1 MSQIRKKSIIS
12 TVWIFFGF
20 VVGGIN
26 TYLYTHADW
35 FTPAQYGLASTLV
48 QVGSL
53 FFAFASAGTLSFIN
67 KFFPYY
73 QDHLEDR
80 NNDLLALALC
90 VALAG
95 FVLSAIGGYVIQP
108 LILKKFNENARMLVD
123 YYFWAFPVAFFMLLF
138 HILEA
143 YSYGYQKGVLVN
155 ILRETVIRLFT
166 LVLILLKIGNVISFN
181 QFVMLFSFQYALIV
195 IVLLYILI
203 REKKLHLHFT
213 ISKVTRRF
221 KKKIIAIMALTY
233 LVVIVAMLR
242 QSIDNLVLAS
252 KINLAKAGVFT
263 FATYL
268 STLLM
273 APNRSLISVTIPL
286 LSRAWKDKNLME
298 INRIY
303 KRSSIN
309 LLLFALFA
317 FCCIMLNYKQGV
329 TYFGLNPEYMEGTWV
344 FALLG
349 IQAVIEL
356 GTGINAQ
363 IIGTSTY
370 WRFELFTGLLLATLI
385 IPLSYVLT
393 TKYGLIGPAIAN
405 LVSLTIYNA
414 VRFGFLWKKFNM
426 QPFTVKT
433 AEALM
438 IAGVSFTGCYLLLDS
453 IGGLTGLVGRSLLFS
468 ACFIVLVLYR
478 NISPDVMPVVKN
490 IGKRLGIKIRQ

>member
-12 TVWIFFGF
+12 TIWIFFGF
-20 VVGGIN
+20 VVGGVN
-26 TYLYTHADW
+26 TYLYTHTDW
-35 FTPAQYGLASTLV
+35 FTPAQYGLTSTLI

-53 FFAFASAGTLSFIN
+53 FFAFANMGTLSFIN

-73 QDHLEDR
+73 EDNLEDSK
-80 NNDLLALALC
+80 NDLLGLAVC

-95 FVLSAIGGYVIQP
+95 FVFSALVGFFVQP
-108 LILKKFNENARMLVD
+108 LILQKFNENARMLVD
-123 YYFWAFPVAFFMLLF
+123 YYFWVFPIAFFMLLF
-138 HILEA
+138 QILES
-143 YSYGYQKGVLVN
+143 YSYGYHKGVLSN

-166 LVLILLKIGNVISFN
+166 LVLILLKIAGLISFN
-181 QFVMLFSFQYALIV
+181 QFIILFSFQYAV
-195 IVLLYILI
+195 VLSVLVYILV
-203 REKKLHLHFT
+203 REKKFHFHIT
-213 ISKVTRRF
+213 ISRVTKKFR
-221 KKKIIAIMALTY
+221 KKIVAIMALTY
-233 LVVIVAMLR
+233 LVIIVAMVR

-252 KINLAKAGVFT
+252 KISLAKAGIFT

-268 STLLM
+268 STLLL

-286 LSRAWKDKNLME
+286 LSRAWKDKNLAE
-298 INRIY
+298 IHRIY

-317 FCCIMLNYKQGV
+317 FCCIMLNYEHAV
-329 TYFGLNPEYMEGTWV
+329 VYFRLNPEYLEGAWV

-370 WRFELFTGLLLATLI
+370 WRFELLTGLLLAALI
-385 IPLSYVLT
+385 IPLSYILT
-393 TKYGLIGPAIAN
+393 TRYGLIGPAIAN

-426 QPFTVKT
+426 QPFTIKT
-433 AEALM
+433 LEVII
-438 IAGVSFTGCYLLLDS
+438 IAVVCYTGCYLLLDAV
-453 IGGLTGLVGRSLLFS
+453 GGLSGLVGRTVLFS
-468 ACFIVLVLYR
+468 ACFIALVLYR

-490 IGKRLGIKIRQ
+490 IIKRLGIKTGQ